1 MNEQYDTTNEQA
13 QDGLT
18 TRDIVSAGQRPS
30 TEPRPRQGD
39 AVSPATS
46 QPADGVAPGAPIDQQ
61 TARDQSIRENIAHA
75 TTPPARQGGVNQGGA
90 PTEGNRVAGSGAD
103 LAPMRAAEQRGR
115 GGASLAPL
123 LSSDATGAFQARW
136 DAVQT
141 AFIDEPRQVVEQADK
156 LVAELMQQLAKTFA
170 QERSRLE
177 QQWEQSGDVSTE
189 DLRLALQR
197 YRSFFQR
204 LLSA

>member
-1 MNEQYDTTNEQA
+1 MSEQYDTTNEQA
-13 QDGLT
+13 NDGLT
-18 TRDIVSAGQRPS
+18 TRDIVSAGQRQS
-30 TEPRPRQGD
+30 TEPNVRQGD
-39 AVSPATS
+39 AVSPAMS
-46 QPADGVAPGAPIDQQ
+46 QPADGVASGAPIDQQ
-61 TARDQSIRENIAHA
+61 TAGDQSIRGNVAHTA
-75 TTPPARQGGVNQGGA
+75 TPPARQGEPNQRGA
-90 PTEGNRVAGSGAD
+90 PTDRNRDAGAGPD
-103 LAPMRAAEQRGR
+103 VAPMRAAEQKGR
-115 GGASLAPL
+115 SGASLAPL

-177 QQWEQSGDVSTE
+177 QQWEKNGDVSTE